1 MIVGTPDCKG
11 IESIR
16 MVVMSPDM
24 PLIGLASLLN
34 LACLAISM
42 SLSAESES
50 KPGHSIFHVW
60 SKKRRRRE

>member
-1 MIVGTPDCKG
+1 
-11 IESIR
+11 

-34 LACLAISM
+34 LACLAVSM